1 MHITF
6 LYAGLLTLVFVVLSM
21 RTLLLRRR
29 LRIAVGDADHP
40 TMLRAMRVH
49 ANFAE
54 YVPLGLLLIY
64 FVETTGAEARLL
76 HSLGVALLAGR
87 LVHAYGVSH
96 VNEKFVFRT
105 AGMGLTLG
113 VLITAAVR
121 LLAVYTFAL
130 VR

>member
-1 MHITF
+1 M
-6 LYAGLLTLVFVVLSM
+6 
-21 RTLLLRRR
+21 
-29 LRIAVGDADHP
+29 
-40 TMLRAMRVH
+40 H